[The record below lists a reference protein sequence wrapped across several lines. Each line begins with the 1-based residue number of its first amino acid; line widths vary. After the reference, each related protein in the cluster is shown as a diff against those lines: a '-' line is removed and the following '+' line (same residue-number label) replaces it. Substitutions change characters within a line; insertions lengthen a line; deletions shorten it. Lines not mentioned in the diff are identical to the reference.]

1 MRRNRTRMGFTLI
14 ELLVVIAIIAL
25 LIGILLPALGEA
37 RRSAKLAISL
47 SNLRQFSIAAA
58 TYASDFED
66 RIYAFTAAPNSTYPE
81 IRALANNPS
90 AIRQAVGQQVDI
102 IRRRTGRDRFPIP
115 ESHIPHVLYSHLVLN
130 DYLAQRLPEKMV
142 VSPEDESRINW
153 QIDPVNNHDLGVWQP
168 YQQPQGET
176 GPIPGDDK
184 RWAYS
189 STYQTVVAS
198 YDHGQNR
205 WNDRRRPVISQ
216 SPGDGHRYIIPEN
229 VKLGNLHM
237 SSVSFPATKVHV
249 MDSEGRHSGRV
260 DIYYAYPRS
269 KTVMHMFDGSATF
282 RSTSE
287 ANLGW
292 LPSRPQS
299 GPPRGITQFQF
310 VPYDWESRPLNGLAQ
325 ELVKGYHRWT
335 RGGLK
340 GVDFDSNEIDTGQ
353 PF

>member
-1 MRRNRTRMGFTLI
+1 MGFTLI

-66 RIYAFTAAPNSTYPE
+66 RIYAFTAAPNSKWPLV
-81 IRALANNPS
+81 RALASGSP
-90 AIRQAVGQQVDI
+90 IRQAVGQQVDI
-102 IRRRTGRDRFPIP
+102 IRRRTGRDDFPIP
-115 ESHIPHVLYSHLVLN
+115 QNHIPHVLYSHLILN

-142 VSPEDESRINW
+142 VSPEDEFRINW

-168 YQQPQGET
+168 YQQPQGGS
-176 GPIPGDDK
+176 GPIPNNNK

-189 STYQTVVAS
+189 STYQTVTAT
-198 YDHGQNR
+198 YDAGQSRWSSATAPAVSQNR
-205 WNDRRRPVISQ
+205 LLHNQYNSAGVT
-216 SPGDGHRYIIPEN
+216 
-229 VKLGNLHM
+229 KLGNLRM
-237 SSVSFPATKVHV
+237 SAVSFPATKVHV
-249 MDSEGRHSGRV
+249 MDDTGRHSGRV
-260 DIYYAYPRS
+260 DIYYAYPQA

-287 ANLGW
+287 ANPGW
-292 LPSRPQS
+292 IPILRSSEEPTKFNYF
-299 GPPRGITQFQF
+299 PR
-310 VPYDWESRPLNGLAQ
+310 DWESRPLNGRRR
-325 ELVKGYHRWT
+325 ELVTGYHRWT

-353 PF
+353 MN